1 MFFTKLFDLAR
12 QSPVVLTVTADA
24 TSETMTVVVTPKVGN
39 DVADPALKQ
48 QLALTGTPDEFD
60 SSFFE
65 LIEGYTKA
73 RKSLIEQ
80 AEATAEVLAAA
91 KEAQIAKARSATAK
105 GTAKAAATPATKP
118 DAAVARPA
126 GTAATAPADTLDK
139 PEDVSTEDSSSE
151 EESLFG

>member
-1 MFFTKLFDLAR
+1 MFFTKLFDLAS
-12 QSPVVLTVTADA
+12 QGPIVMTVTTDA

-65 LIEGYTKA
+65 LIEGYTNA

-91 KEAQIAKARSATAK
+91 KKAQIAKASSATAK
-105 GTAKAAATPATKP
+105 GSGKAAAQPASKP
-118 DAAVARPA
+118 DAAIAPPA
-126 GTAATAPADTLDK
+126 GTAASTDSVDEQDDA
-139 PEDVSTEDSSSE
+139 STEASGSV

>member
-12 QSPVVLTVTADA
+12 QGPIVMTVTADA
-24 TSETMTVVVTPKVGN
+24 TSETMTVVVTPKAGS

-60 SSFFE
+60 SGFFE
-65 LIEGYTKA
+65 LITGYTGA

-91 KEAQIAKARSATAK
+91 KQAQIAKASSATAK
-105 GTAKAAATPATKP
+105 GSGKGTAKPASKP
-118 DAAVARPA
+118 DAAIAPPA
-126 GTAATAPADTLDK
+126 GTAATA
-139 PEDVSTEDSSSE
+139 STDPVDEQDDASTGGSGSE

>member
-24 TSETMTVVVTPKVGN
+24 TNETMTVVVTPKVGK

-48 QLALTGTPDEFD
+48 QLSLSGTPDEFD
-60 SSFFE
+60 SGFFG
-65 LIEGYTKA
+65 LIEGYTGA

-91 KEAQIAKARSATAK
+91 KQAQIAKASSAAAK
-105 GTAKAAATPATKP
+105 GSGKAGAKPASKP
-118 DAAVARPA
+118 DAAVAQP
-126 GTAATAPADTLDK
+126 AATAPTDTDD
-139 PEDVSTEDSSSE
+139 EHDDASAGDSSSD

>member
-126 GTAATAPADTLDK
+126 GTAATASADTLDK

>member
-1 MFFTKLFDLAR
+1 MFFNKLFDLAR
-12 QSPVVLTVTADA
+12 QGPLVMTVTAD
-24 TSETMTVVVTPKVGN
+24 TTQGTMTLVVTPKVGK

-48 QLALTGTPDEFD
+48 QLSLTGTPDEFD
-60 SSFFE
+60 SSFFG
-65 LIEGYTKA
+65 LIDNYATA
-73 RKSLIEQ
+73 RKSLTEQ

-118 DAAVARPA
+118 DAALARPA
-126 GTAATAPADTLDK
+126 GTAATASADTLDK
-139 PEDVSTEDSSSE
+139 PENASTEDSSSE

>member
-1 MFFTKLFDLAR
+1 MFFTKLFDLAS
-12 QSPVVLTVTADA
+12 QGPIVMTVTTDA

-60 SSFFE
+60 SGFFG
-65 LIEGYTKA
+65 LIEGYTGA

-91 KEAQIAKARSATAK
+91 KQAQIAKASSATAK
-105 GTAKAAATPATKP
+105 GSGKAAAQPASKP
-118 DAAVARPA
+118 DAAIAPPA
-126 GTAATAPADTLDK
+126 GTAATA
-139 PEDVSTEDSSSE
+139 STDPVDEQDGASTGGSGCE

>member
-105 GTAKAAATPATKP
+105 GAAKAAATPATKP

>member
-1 MFFTKLFDLAR
+1 MFFAKLFDLAR
-12 QSPVVLTVTADA
+12 QGPIVMTVTADA
-24 TSETMTVVVTPKVGN
+24 ASETMTVVVTPKVGN

-60 SSFFE
+60 SGFFG
-65 LIEGYTKA
+65 LIEGYTGA

-91 KEAQIAKARSATAK
+91 KQAQIAKASSATAK
-105 GTAKAAATPATKP
+105 GSAKAAANPASKP
-118 DAAVARPA
+118 GASVAPPT
-126 GTAATAPADTLDK
+126 GTDPTAATDGDDEPDGVSAADRRG
-139 PEDVSTEDSSSE
+139 E